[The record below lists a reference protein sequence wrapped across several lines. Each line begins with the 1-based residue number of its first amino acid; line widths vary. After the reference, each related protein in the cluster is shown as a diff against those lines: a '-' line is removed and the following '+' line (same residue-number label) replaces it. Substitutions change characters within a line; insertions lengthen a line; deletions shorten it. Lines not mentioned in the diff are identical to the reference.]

1 MTPAPPAAPAEAA
14 VPLDGVE
21 RELDHQ
27 LKLLQ
32 CPGEGPLTRVR
43 MSNLVIYCNTPD
55 QGAAIAT
62 QVPEVAAVHPARVLL
77 LIGQPEAQDGPIQA
91 SVLVRTRPLEG
102 GHRACSEQVTLRAA
116 GGAIDR
122 LPFAVR
128 SLLIGDLPTNLW
140 WAANQPPPLA
150 GPLLYELVELSQ
162 QIVYDSLGWTDPA
175 RGVAAT
181 ATWLEQIQ
189 RASAGGRWRVASDLN
204 WRRLKYWR
212 RLLAQ
217 ALDPASTPGAV
228 ESLSEVQLEHGPHAV
243 VQAWELASWLCQ
255 RLGWRIVTGKVQRG
269 VELAWRLTGA
279 HGDLQLRIR
288 RLEQGPPEIR
298 KVRLA
303 CVLQGKPGALS
314 LTVQDDRRLAI
325 QLEGVEAATRTMTVP
340 PQSPAELVGRQL
352 SDREP
357 DPVFLESMAVARLLA
372 QSVLG

>member
-1 MTPAPPAAPAEAA
+1 MTAAPSTAPAEIL
-14 VPLDGVE
+14 VPLERVE

-32 CPGEGPLTRVR
+32 SPGEGPITRVR
-43 MSNLVIYCNTPD
+43 MSNLVIYSNTPER
-55 QGAAIAT
+55 AAAVAV
-62 QVPEVAAVHPARVLL
+62 QVPQVVSVHPARVLL
-77 LIGQPEAQDGPIQA
+77 LVGQPEGQDGPIQA
-91 SVLVRTRPLEG
+91 SVLVRPRPVENS
-102 GHRACSEQVTLRAA
+102 HRMCCEQVTLRAA
-116 GGAIDR
+116 DGAIDR

-140 WAANQPPPLA
+140 WEANQPPPLA
-150 GPLLYELVELSQ
+150 GPLLFELVELSQ

-181 ATWLEQIQ
+181 AAWLEQVH
-189 RASAGGRWRVASDLN
+189 RGSGSGRWRVASDLN

-217 ALDPASTPGAV
+217 ALDPASAPGAA
-228 ESLSEVQLEHGPHAV
+228 ESLTEMSIEHGPHAV
-243 VQAWELASWLCQ
+243 IQAWELASWLCQ
-255 RLGWRIVTGKVQRG
+255 RLGWRIVSGKVQHG
-269 VELAWRLTGA
+269 VELTWRLQGA
-279 HGDLQLRIR
+279 KGDLLLRIR
-288 RLEQGPPEIR
+288 RLEQGRPEIR
-298 KVRLA
+298 KIRLA
-303 CVLQGKPGALS
+303 CTLDGKPRALN
-314 LTVQDDRRLAI
+314 LTVQDDSRLSI
-325 QLEGVEAATRTMTVP
+325 ELEGQGAAARTMTVP